1 MLFRD
6 KVILFQE
13 AGALPA
19 SALEQVLSQAKALD
33 MAAVHKEISARQPAQ
48 S

>member
-1 MLFRD
+1 
-6 KVILFQE
+6 VILFQE

-33 MAAVHKEISARQPAQ
+33 MATVHKEIAAGQPAQ

>member
-1 MLFRD
+1 
-6 KVILFQE
+6 VILFQE

-33 MAAVHKEISARQPAQ
+33 MAVVHQEIAEGQPAQ
-48 S
+48 L